1 MIAYLYFAHTTWSQV
16 LAQYLGAAFA
26 GQNALL
32 VSTILFFMTAYVA
45 GQFLSPFAKGG
56 STYCRMEVLQ
66 MEKGAKEVQMEDG
79 AKEESS
85 IGSV

>member
-1 MIAYLYFAHTTWSQV
+1 MDSLKLIPSVFFDAIARVVPGSAAMIAYLYFAHTTWSQV

-45 GQFLSPFAKGG
+45 GQFLSTFAKG
-56 STYCRMEVLQ
+56 
-66 MEKGAKEVQMEDG
+66 VQRIAEW
-79 AKEESS
+79 K
-85 IGSV
+85 